1 MTRVTVLGMG
11 PGSPDLLS
19 GRAVAALAE
28 ADAIVGAR
36 RLVDDARAAGL
47 VSADAVARTATRA
60 ADIASFVT
68 EHAGLGR
75 ICVLMSGDTGL
86 YSGAPRAA
94 ERLRALPGVQ
104 LEVVPGISSVQY
116 LAARLQRAWHPWRV
130 VSAHGV
136 SVDAAAEVRRADP
149 APTLFICGGT
159 TTPGALCAELSAAG
173 LAGRPVT
180 AAERL
185 SYPDERIVS
194 GAAGELAG
202 RAFDGL
208 SLLLVEGA
216 DDGGPTASGDDPWPW
231 SGAGIADDR
240 FERARVPM
248 TKQEVRAV
256 ALAKLRVA
264 ATDTVFDIGAGTG
277 SVTVE
282 LARAAWEGRV
292 VAIERKP
299 EAVALARRNVERFG
313 LKNAQVIEGAA
324 PAALAGLPRPDA
336 AFIGGSG
343 GSLAGILDA
352 LRAAN
357 PGIRLCISCI
367 TLDTLAEAAR
377 LLAEGPYRDVDIA
390 CVNVSR
396 AETVG
401 GYRMMRAQNPVWLLA
416 ATADGGTGAGVADA

>member
-1 MTRVTVLGMG
+1 MTRVSVLGMG

-19 GRAVAALAE
+19 GRAIAALAE

-36 RLVDDARAAGL
+36 RLVDDVRAAGL
-47 VSADAVARTATRA
+47 VSADAVALAATRA
-60 ADIASFVT
+60 ADIASFVAG
-68 EHAGLGR
+68 HAALAR

-94 ERLRALPGVQ
+94 ELLRALPGVQ

-136 SVDAAAEVRRADP
+136 SVDAAAEVRRAGT
-149 APTLFICGGT
+149 APTLLICGGA
-159 TTPGALCAELSAAG
+159 TTPGALCAELAAAG
-173 LAGRPVT
+173 LADRPVT

-194 GAAGELAG
+194 GTAGELAG
-202 RAFDGL
+202 GEFDGL

-216 DDGGPTASGDDPWPW
+216 DVAVAPAPGDDPWPW

-240 FERARVPM
+240 FERASVPM

-282 LARAAWEGRV
+282 LGRAAREGQV
-292 VAIERKP
+292 IAIERKP
-299 EAVALARRNVERFG
+299 EAVELARRNVERFG
-313 LKNAQVIEGAA
+313 LENVQVVEGAA
-324 PAALAGLPRPDA
+324 PDALAGLPRPDA

-343 GSLAGILDA
+343 GGLAGILDA

-357 PGIRLCISCI
+357 PGVRLCISCI
-367 TLDTLAEAAR
+367 TLDTLAEATR

-390 CVNVSR
+390 CVSVSR

-401 GYRMMRAQNPVWLLA
+401 GYRMVRAQNPVWLLA
-416 ATADGGTGAGVADA
+416 ATADGDAREGAADA